1 MNKAPQS
8 GVLLISNSFA
18 AGASYG
24 SVCVELSTRLRSHG
38 WHTSTTSS
46 VANRFL
52 RPVDMLGTIWARRS
66 KYSIAHIDVFSGPAF
81 RWAEAS
87 VFLLKRLHKPII
99 LTLHGGNLPEFAQRN
114 PERVRNLLE
123 SVECVTSPS
132 RYLLEK
138 MQAYR
143 SDIQLLPNPID
154 IHGYP
159 YLVRT
164 KLSPHIL
171 YLRALHRIYNPAL
184 AIRMLQLLSIDEP
197 SALLAIVGPD
207 KGDGTLQ
214 ELSRLT
220 QEVGLTDQV
229 SLIGAIPKS
238 EVPSK
243 MSEYDIFVNTTNVD
257 NTPISVIEAMA
268 CGLCIVST
276 NVGGIPYLL
285 THDHDALLVPP
296 NDPQAMADAVRRIL
310 TEPGL
315 AERLSRNARTTA
327 EQFDWSVVLP
337 QWETLL
343 LDVIER
349 HKHG

>member
-1 MNKAPQS
+1 
-8 GVLLISNSFA
+8 
-18 AGASYG
+18 
-24 SVCVELSTRLRSHG
+24 
-38 WHTSTTSS
+38 
-46 VANRFL
+46 
-52 RPVDMLGTIWARRS
+52 MLGTIWGRRS

-87 VFLLKRLHKPII
+87 VFLLNRLRKPII
-99 LTLHGGNLPEFAQRN
+99 LTLRGGNLPEFAQRN
-114 PERVRNLLE
+114 PERVRRLLDSVE
-123 SVECVTSPS
+123 SVTAPS
-132 RYLLEK
+132 RYLLEN
-138 MQAYR
+138 MQKYR
-143 SDIQLLPNPID
+143 SSIQLLPNPID
-154 IHGYP
+154 THEYP
-159 YLVRT
+159 YRVRT
-164 KLSPHIL
+164 KPSPHIL

-184 AIRMLQLLSIDEP
+184 AIRMLQLLHVHEP
-197 SALLAIVGPD
+197 SALLEIVGPD

-214 ELSRLT
+214 EVCELTKVLGLS
-220 QEVGLTDQV
+220 DQV
-229 SLIGAIPKS
+229 SLTGAIPKS

-243 MSEYDIFVNTTNVD
+243 MSEYDIFINTTNVD

-285 THDHDALLVPP
+285 THEYDALLVPP
-296 NDPQAMADAVRRIL
+296 NDPQGMADAVWRIL

-337 QWETLL
+337 QWEALL
-343 LDVIER
+343 LDVIEK